1 MPALPQPTRSDPP
14 STATRTTVAAI
25 LGGSVIIGMS
35 IVAAAWLKTAVGPKP
50 PRPPGPATTLSDA
63 FPDATSRR
71 MVGVFYRDL
80 AAAVEAAPLKTTGQF
95 RESQRTAA
103 QVLRTTAQLPDSPL
117 ANPIISQRIADAIGL
132 DDSPLDPAR
141 KAALIQALVQIANEL
156 NSGI

>member
-1 MPALPQPTRSDPP
+1 MKSDPP
-14 STATRTTVAAI
+14 STATKTIVAAI
-25 LGGSVIIGMS
+25 LGGSVIVAGS

-95 RESQRTAA
+95 RESQQTAVR
-103 QVLRTTAQLPDSPL
+103 VLRITAKLPDSPQ

-132 DDSPLDPAR
+132 DDLPLDPAR
-141 KAALIQALVQIANEL
+141 KAALVQALVQIANEL
-156 NSGI
+156 NGI